1 MSNTTGYFSS
11 QDQVYLNEDRAN
23 EPKEIFKVFR
33 NILLQRNETENMK
46 VLDIGC
52 ATGEFLYYLK
62 GELPDGSFH
71 GMDISSQMIKYA
83 EDRYTNMSFSTGDIN
98 SSLTTKRQY
107 DIITCSGVL
116 SYFDDISLPIQNILS
131 FANTDATILIL
142 IPTTRRDVDVN
153 VRYKRTTV
161 ENQPWEGGWNLFS
174 NKTVERILASLPYK
188 LELTWIPFKMPFSIP
203 ERPDDPMR
211 NWTVSLEDDPFQTI
225 NGANQI
231 IDITILKISLLSI
244 D

>member
-98 SSLTTKRQY
+98 SSL
-107 DIITCSGVL
+107 S
-116 SYFDDISLPIQNILS
+116 
-131 FANTDATILIL
+131 
-142 IPTTRRDVDVN
+142 
-153 VRYKRTTV
+153 VRPK
-161 ENQPWEGGWNLFS
+161 S
-174 NKTVERILASLPYK
+174 S
-188 LELTWIPFKMPFSIP
+188 
-203 ERPDDPMR
+203 
-211 NWTVSLEDDPFQTI
+211 
-225 NGANQI
+225 
-231 IDITILKISLLSI
+231 
-244 D
+244 